1 MLEIKFK
8 KPTNSEI
15 ELLANELYD
24 DILNFYNSQ
33 GIESEDNKKSKNLNL
48 KGEKEEKWTE

>member
-15 ELLANELYD
+15 ELLVNELYD

-33 GIESEDNKKSKNLNL
+33 DIESEDNKKSKNLNL
-48 KGEKEEKWTE
+48 KGEKEEK